1 MLPTERDTPYSLLM
15 RLSQEVRDDEAWN
28 EFVQRYQPRIQS
40 WCCDRGLQSAD
51 AEDVTQ
57 IVLEQLLTTMREFR
71 YDPSR
76 SFRAWL
82 RTVTVR
88 ACNRFVLKENRAAGR
103 KDLPALRFLDEA
115 PARQELARRLEEAFD
130 EELLEQA
137 MEIVRGTVAPHTW
150 EAFRLMALEHHSGA
164 EAARVLAM
172 PVMHVYVA
180 RQRVQMRL
188 RREVRRLQR
197 LMDQRHDI

>member
-1 MLPTERDTPYSLLM
+1 MLPTDRDTPYSLLM
-15 RLSQEVRDDEAWN
+15 RLSQELRDEDAWN
-28 EFVQRYQPRIQS
+28 EFVQRYQPHIQS
-40 WCCDRGLQSAD
+40 WCCERGLQRAD
-51 AEDVTQ
+51 TEDVTQ

-71 YDPSR
+71 YDPTR

-88 ACNRFVLKENRAAGR
+88 ACNRFVIKESRAAGR
-103 KDLPALRFLDEA
+103 KDLSSLRLLDEA

-130 EELLEQA
+130 EELLELA
-137 MEIVRGTVAPHTW
+137 METVRGSVAPHTW
-150 EAFRLMALEHHSGA
+150 EAFRLTALLHHNGA
-164 EAARVLAM
+164 EAARQLTM

-188 RREVRRLQR
+188 RQEVKRLQR
-197 LMDQRHDI
+197 LMDQRYEN